1 MDKLEHIP
9 SESDYEEVMFA
20 ISRLHLI
27 YQDKADF
34 TKPTLENHADFLTG
48 ILVQMINLPQLY
60 PARTVQSWQ

>member
-27 YQDKADF
+27 YQDEADF
-34 TKPTLENHADFLTG
+34 TKPTLKNHADFLTG
-48 ILVQMINLPQLY
+48 ILVQINLLQLY
-60 PARTVQSWQ
+60 RGRTMQSWQ

>member
-27 YQDKADF
+27 YQDEADF
-34 TKPTLENHADFLTG
+34 TKPTVENHADFLTG
-48 ILVQMINLPQLY
+48 I
-60 PARTVQSWQ
+60 